1 MQKNEAPPGSHG
13 RRLGKPARRGHSAQV
28 FNRCPLVPRPAGQDE
43 LQALLAIAEKHAR
56 RFKRS
61 IDRASD
67 SAMTKRTTQLETLIL
82 DLFAEGRSL
91 QGACREA
98 GISRSAFLKW
108 MHATP
113 DLKRRYE
120 EAQLFHAQALV
131 DDCLAI
137 ADDPFVDLGE
147 GPGFAGFDEGA
158 AMRRARFRMDVRLKV
173 ANLYFKRHE
182 AALARQEKEKA
193 AEQAQAEAALEP
205 ADEAPAPARPAA
217 PATHPIAIPRGPGDV
232 PACAP
237 VHVEAQGNRAT
248 C

>member
-1 MQKNEAPPGSHG
+1 
-13 RRLGKPARRGHSAQV
+13 
-28 FNRCPLVPRPAGQDE
+28 
-43 LQALLAIAEKHAR
+43 
-56 RFKRS
+56 
-61 IDRASD
+61 
-67 SAMTKRTTQLETLIL
+67 MTKRTTQLETLIL

-113 DLKRRYE
+113 DLRRRYE

-147 GPGFAGFDEGA
+147 GAGFGGCDEGA
-158 AMRRARFRMDVRLKV
+158 AMRRARFRMEVRLKV

-182 AALARQEKEKA
+182 AALARRAKEKA
-193 AEQAQAEAALEP
+193 AEEEAQVEAALMEP
-205 ADEAPAPARPAA
+205 AFEVATPVPSTHPHAINRPVGVAAFDSLAPLPMRASAQARPQE
-217 PATHPIAIPRGPGDV
+217 D
-232 PACAP
+232 
-237 VHVEAQGNRAT
+237 RASRL
-248 C
+248 